1 MLSLRIVISTASV
14 AIVKSYKV
22 IGLKDGQ
29 KTLA

>member
-14 AIVKSYKV
+14 AIVKSDKV
-22 IGLKDGQ
+22 IGLMNGK